1 MKKIYDCEIKH
12 QPNTEICFLDCD
24 NLIKGATKSIMNQTL
39 WITIIIYNIMS
50 VGWKMV
56 SSICLGGISDKNKDF
71 IPYPVPNIISY
82 YTIQYTKNAN
92 DLSTIYLDTS
102 YYDIYGLEQYNGTS
116 NLYYKEL

>member
-1 MKKIYDCEIKH
+1 
-12 QPNTEICFLDCD
+12 
-24 NLIKGATKSIMNQTL
+24 
-39 WITIIIYNIMS
+39 
-50 VGWKMV
+50 MV

-71 IPYPVPNIISY
+71 IPYPVRNIILY